1 MEHRRTQVF
10 ISYSHHD
17 AEWLER
23 LQVHLRPLVRESTI
37 EVWNDKLI
45 KPGASWAAEIQSA
58 LEKSKVAIL
67 LISADFLA
75 SDFIASNELPP
86 LLQAAEEEGA
96 IIIPV
101 IVSPSSFLRM
111 EKLARFQTVNDP
123 SKPLV
128 NMTIG
133 EQEAVFVK
141 LAELVEFTVGRQE
154 VRAQLDTVQER
165 QERHS
170 QDIEWIIRLLVDL
183 VVSDY
188 ERMHLRNLISDGAF
202 WADIHRN
209 SSFEWELRHLLTLGL
224 VDRHP
229 GRGIRSLFRDE
240 GRRDVKEHLFITER
254 GKKYLQLQNQM
265 QSISEV

>member
-17 AEWLER
+17 AQWLER

-45 KPGASWAAEIQSA
+45 KPGTNWAAEIQSA
-58 LEKSKVAIL
+58 LAKSKVAIL

-86 LLQAAEEEGA
+86 LLHAAEEDGA

-101 IVSPSSFLRM
+101 IVSPSIFLRM
-111 EKLARFQTVNDP
+111 EKLARFQAVNDP

-128 NMTIG
+128 NMTRG

-141 LAELVEFTVGRQE
+141 LAELVELTVGRQE
-154 VRAQLDTVQER
+154 VREQLGTVQEQQKR
-165 QERHS
+165 QS
-170 QDIEWIIRLLVDL
+170 QEIDWIRLLVEL

-188 ERMHLRNLISDGAF
+188 ERMHLQNLRSDGAF

-209 SSFEWELRHLLTLGL
+209 STFEWELRHLLTLGL
-224 VDRHP
+224 VDRHS

-254 GKKYLQLQNQM
+254 GKKYLQLLNQM
-265 QSISEV
+265 QSTSQV